1 MRKSVVHIRLLAT
14 LLVFLVAGSVLAQ
27 TAIETRRPPVAGH
40 PASVDPYVHRSNL
53 VVADIDRALTLYRDI
68 LGFKVDRALPVNPGN
83 FMYEFFGIPVEA
95 KVRIAFLA
103 TPDGRFGAI
112 GMTEVKGVAL
122 APVRSRPYPSVLIVE
137 VQKRIESVRAKIL
150 ASEPKYPDVGPILE
164 LTNPSRREFPVTD
177 HDGNRIIV
185 MQLHAAD

>member
-1 MRKSVVHIRLLAT
+1 MRKSVIHVRQLAT
-14 LLVFLVAGSVLAQ
+14 LLAFLVAGTALAQ

-68 LGFKVDRALPVNPGN
+68 LGFKVDRALPVAAGS
-83 FMYEFFGIPVEA
+83 FMYEFFGIPAEA

-112 GMTEVKGVAL
+112 GMTEVKGVPL
-122 APVRSRPYPSVLIVE
+122 PPRGKPYESVLIVE
-137 VQKRIESVRAKIL
+137 VQKRIEAVHAQAL
-150 ASEPKYPDVGPILE
+150 AASPKLEVGKILE
-164 LTNPSRREFPVTD
+164 LTNPARREFPITD
-177 HDGNRIIV
+177 YDGHRIIV
-185 MQLHAAD
+185 MQLHAGD

>member
-1 MRKSVVHIRLLAT
+1 MNRIHAMFAALAA
-14 LLVFLVAGSVLAQ
+14 LFLAAPGTIAQ
-27 TAIETRRPPVAGH
+27 TAPQPAQPPGLQGK
-40 PASVDPYVHRSNL
+40 PAEFDPYAHRSNF
-53 VVADIDRALTLYRDI
+53 VVADLERAFGLYRDI
-68 LGFKVDRALPVNPGN
+68 LGFEVAVAMPVKPES
-83 FMYEFFGIPVEA
+83 FLYDFFGIPHEA
-95 KVRIAFLA
+95 RLRIAFLRS
-103 TPDGRFGAI
+103 PGGRFGAI

-150 ASEPKYPDVGPILE
+150 AAEPKYPDVGPILE